1 MVYWKEEHDFSQFSL
16 IMRKILKQEELYVTS
31 EVKGIEASESKAQ
44 RGISKEENKT
54 ETTIDKSDKF
64 AIGLRASMSLTE

>member
-31 EVKGIEASESKAQ
+31 EVKGIEATESKAQ

>member
-1 MVYWKEEHDFSQFSL
+1 
-16 IMRKILKQEELYVTS
+16 MRKILKQEELYVTS
-31 EVKGIEASESKAQ
+31 EVKGIEATESKAQ